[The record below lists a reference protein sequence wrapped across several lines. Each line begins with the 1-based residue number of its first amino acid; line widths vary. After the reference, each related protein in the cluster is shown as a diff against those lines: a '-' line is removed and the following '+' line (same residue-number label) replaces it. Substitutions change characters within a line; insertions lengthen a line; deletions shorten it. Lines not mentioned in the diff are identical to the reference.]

1 MTSEA
6 SFCKR
11 NKLHKNSPAFLLKS
25 GTWQEFPIFD
35 TSIQQILEVLIKAVR
50 QEKKTHKLENFPY
63 RQKKTLR
70 IPSIT
75 PKPQIW
81 PTLLLRAGSVPLEAA
96 AVPSHPACLQKTE
109 WEGSRHTS
117 ESQKVTFIFQTILL
131 KCAKITW
138 AAQMYEQEKKKRN
151 HMYNNF

>member
-50 QEKKTHKLENFPY
+50 QEKKNTQIGKEVKLSLFADFLHVENM
-63 RQKKTLR
+63 KDST
-70 IPSIT
+70 
-75 PKPQIW
+75 
-81 PTLLLRAGSVPLEAA
+81 
-96 AVPSHPACLQKTE
+96 
-109 WEGSRHTS
+109 
-117 ESQKVTFIFQTILL
+117 
-131 KCAKITW
+131 
-138 AAQMYEQEKKKRN
+138 KKKPA
-151 HMYNNF
+151 